1 MKTPAAL
8 HLSRIGTPI
17 ICVAILGLLGLISL
31 AEAAPPF
38 SHADIES
45 DDGITLSSKWRYHAG
60 DDAAWAE
67 PDFDD
72 GDWEWVD
79 STLPAA
85 ELPRD
90 GWTDIGWF
98 RTRIAVD
105 STLWNTPLALE
116 DRIHFGTSQIYLNG
130 RLVQSFGTVGTGRD
144 ESEVHWGYVKPFLFD
159 AQTDQLIAVRYKN
172 PSASEFH
179 STWGMAGFLLK
190 LANLEKAIDGAIEK
204 QTSARTN
211 QLILAGIHF
220 LLSCL
225 HILLFL
231 SYPQSKKDLFYA
243 ICTALYAAAIF
254 CLYQVYPVG
263 LSTESL
269 HYPYLLRLFFQLYV
283 LASVMT
289 LRFVYALYCDRCPRM
304 FWIFLVAG
312 IGMGFA
318 TWSRPLENLLLFGIF
333 CLVTYLEI
341 SRIVLT
347 AILARK
353 REAWIM
359 GIGFLALILGG
370 SHDFLVKLDIIPPVV
385 GDLNSFTFPLGLL
398 GLLTSMSIYLA
409 RSVAKAKRDREFVQ
423 HAFGHYLA
431 PAIVDQ
437 IIANPDMVDQLGGEV
452 RDMTAFFSDIA
463 SFSTISECLTPHQ
476 LVRFINE
483 YLSEMCDIIE
493 AAGGTIDKF
502 EGDAIIAF
510 FGAPIYFED
519 HAVRATL
526 ACIDQQKKLEE
537 LRQRWE
543 TENGLPP
550 ALQELRTRWEGEG
563 RVFTHVRMG
572 LAAGPMVVGNMGSQ
586 SRTDYTMMGDT
597 VNLAARFESGQKI
610 YGTGIVI
617 NDQIYAQVKD
627 LVEARKLDVIQV
639 MGKEEPVIAYEVL
652 DRRGALSPAKERVLD
667 LYNQGMKAYEAF
679 QFTEARNLF
688 KQALE
693 IDPEDGPSTLYA
705 DRCEEYAATPPAD
718 LIFRAQTK

>member
-1 MKTPAAL
+1 MKILTAL
-8 HLSRIGTPI
+8 HLSRIGMPI
-17 ICVAILGLLGLISL
+17 ICVAILGSLGLVYR
-31 AEAAPPF
+31 AEAASPF
-38 SHADIES
+38 SRADVES
-45 DDGITLSSKWRYHAG
+45 DGGIALSSGWRYHAG
-60 DDAAWAE
+60 DDAAWADPE
-67 PDFDD
+67 FDD
-72 GDWEWVD
+72 STWEQVD
-79 STLPAA
+79 SRLPTAG
-85 ELPRD
+85 LPRD

-98 RTRIAVD
+98 RTRIAID
-105 STLWNTPLALE
+105 STLWNVPLALE

-130 RLVQSFGTVGTGRD
+130 RLVQSFDRTDIEQGDREG
-144 ESEVHWGYVKPFLFD
+144 HWGYIRPFLFD
-159 AQTDQLIAVRYKN
+159 AQSDQLIAVRFTN
-172 PSASEFH
+172 PDAADYH
-179 STWGMAGFLLK
+179 ATWGTAGFLLA
-190 LANLEKAIDGAIEK
+190 LSDPEKEIDSTIERQK
-204 QTSARTN
+204 SARTS
-211 QLILAGIHF
+211 QLILAGIPF

-231 SYPQSKKDLFYA
+231 SYPESKKDLFFA
-243 ICTALYAAAIF
+243 ICTAFYAAAIF

-269 HYPYLLRLFFQLYV
+269 QYPYLLRLFFQLYV
-283 LASVMT
+283 LASMMT
-289 LRFVYALYCDRCPRM
+289 LRFVYSLYYDQCPRR

-312 IGMGFA
+312 IGLGFA
-318 TWSRPLENLLLFGIF
+318 TWSRPLENLSLFGIY
-333 CLVTYLEI
+333 CLATYLEI

-347 AILARK
+347 AILAK
-353 REAWIM
+353 KGEAWIM

-370 SHDFLVKLDIIPPVV
+370 SHDFLVKLDIISPVV
-385 GDLNSFTFPLGLL
+385 GDLTSFTFPFGLL
-398 GLLTSMSIYLA
+398 GLLASMSIYLA
-409 RSVAKAKRDREFVQ
+409 RSIAKAKRDREFVQ
-423 HAFGHYLA
+423 HAFGHYLS

-437 IIANPDMVDQLGGEV
+437 IIANPDMGDQLGGEV
-452 RDMTAFFSDIA
+452 RNMTAFFSDIA
-463 SFSTISECLTPHQ
+463 SFSTISECLTPHE
-476 LVRFINE
+476 LVHFINE

-543 TENGLPP
+543 TEHALPP
-550 ALQELRTRWEGEG
+550 ALQELRARWETEG

-572 LAAGPMVVGNMGSQ
+572 LAAGPMVVGNMGSR

-610 YGTGIVI
+610 YGTSIVV
-617 NDQIYAQVKD
+617 NDLIYAQVAE

-639 MGKEEPVIAYEVL
+639 MGKEEPVVAYEVL
-652 DRRGALSPAKERVLD
+652 ERKGALNPAKGKVLD
-667 LYNQGMKAYEAF
+667 FYNQGMKAYEAF
-679 QFTEARNLF
+679 QFTEARHLF

-693 IDPEDGPSTLYA
+693 IDPEDGPSMLYV
-705 DRCEEYAATPPAD
+705 DRCEEYAVTPPAD